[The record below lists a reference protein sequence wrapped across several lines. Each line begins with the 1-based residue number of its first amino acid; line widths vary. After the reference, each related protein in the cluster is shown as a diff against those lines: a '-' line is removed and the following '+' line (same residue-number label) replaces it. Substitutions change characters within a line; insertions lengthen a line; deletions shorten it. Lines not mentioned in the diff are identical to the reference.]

1 MFICEEDIRR
11 KDRCYSV
18 TENFFGIM
26 KSELLNAKIQK
37 GIRTGSQLLTHPTFW
52 VHFMTCP
59 LYLQRVHDRFLI
71 IDDEVYHLGASLN
84 ELGKRLF
91 AFSRLQMDKEI
102 IMTSIISNQKLALA

>member
-37 GIRTGSQLLTHPTFW
+37 GIRTGSQLLTRPTFG
-52 VHFMTCP
+52 VHFKPVP
-59 LYLQRVHDRFLI
+59 LTLLNDRSLNPV
-71 IDDEVYHLGASLN
+71 IDDDGRTK
-84 ELGKRLF
+84 G
-91 AFSRLQMDKEI
+91 I
-102 IMTSIISNQKLALA
+102 

>member
-37 GIRTGSQLLTHPTFW
+37 GIRTGSQLITRPTSGIHFIPVPVALEAGFSEFPPYKGFNHFWTLTKG
-52 VHFMTCP
+52 
-59 LYLQRVHDRFLI
+59 L
-71 IDDEVYHLGASLN
+71 
-84 ELGKRLF
+84 
-91 AFSRLQMDKEI
+91 
-102 IMTSIISNQKLALA
+102 